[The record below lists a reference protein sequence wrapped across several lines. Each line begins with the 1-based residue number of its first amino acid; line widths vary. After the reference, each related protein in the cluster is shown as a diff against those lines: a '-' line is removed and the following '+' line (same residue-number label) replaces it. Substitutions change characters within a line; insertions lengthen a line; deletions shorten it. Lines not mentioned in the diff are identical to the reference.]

1 MRVLIGAAL
10 AVLVS
15 SGLVSSGAHA
25 AAPGADVM
33 APINQFADGLDKG
46 DMKMAAAPYAAESS
60 IIDEFPPHLWMGA
73 NAFQA
78 WLTDFGAD
86 AKAHG
91 SSDPK
96 LTLGKPTRLDVNGDH
111 AYVVL
116 PAVFSYKD
124 HGRPMAEQA
133 QMTFAL
139 QGVPGAWKISGWAFG
154 GGKAHAVA
162 AKAAKKK

>member
-1 MRVLIGAAL
+1 MNLLTGAML

-15 SGLVSSGAHA
+15 STAHA
-25 AAPGADVM
+25 AAPAADVM
-33 APINQFADGLDKG
+33 TPIQQFADGVDKG
-46 DMKMAAAPYAAESS
+46 DMKMAAAPYAAEIS
-60 IIDEFPPHLWMGA
+60 IIDEFPPYHWMGA
-73 NAFQA
+73 SAFQT
-78 WLTDFGAD
+78 WLADFGAD

-91 SSDPK
+91 SSDPR
-96 LTLGKPTRLDVNGDH
+96 LTLGKPTRLDVNGDR

-116 PAVFSYKD
+116 PVVFSYKD
-124 HGRPMAEQA
+124 HGHPMAEPA

-139 QGVPGAWKISGWAFG
+139 QGGPGAWKISGWAFG